1 MSTTETPELKRKRS
15 TSPNTHQQHKPINLN
30 NELSTLG
37 LNRPTGRYIPR
48 PVLKAMLE
56 QQSLDSSSADTQRL
70 KWDQLRK
77 SINGLINK
85 VNTGNIKLISP
96 QLFQENLIRG
106 RGLFARSVIRA
117 QSSSLPFTPIF
128 AALVAIINS
137 KLPQLGELLVQRLIN
152 QFRKSYRRNDK
163 LTCNATVIFIAHL
176 VNQSVISD
184 VFALELALFLLSKG
198 GDDGVEIAVQYI
210 REVGAALQEREPA
223 MNNLIYEEL
232 RNLLHDANISKRVQY
247 MIEVLFQIRKDKFKD
262 NVIIPQDLDLV
273 EEDEQIVHDIDFNA
287 PINTQDGLNI
297 FKFDPNY
304 EENEEKYASIR
315 HQILGSSDEEE
326 EEEEEEEDEEEND
339 AVQPPNQ
346 DGIVDHT
353 GTNLVNLRRTI
364 YLTIMNSL
372 VFDEAVH
379 KLMRIQIPPGDEI
392 ELCNMIVECCSQ
404 ERTYNKFYGLI
415 GERFSKINRMWQ
427 ECFQKSFTGFYDTI
441 HRYETNRLRNIAR
454 FFGHLFASDGVN
466 WGCMN
471 VIKITQQDT
480 TSSSRIFVK
489 ILFNEIVEMMGL
501 SDARKRFADPAFR
514 QDFSG
519 LFPTD
524 HPANTRFA
532 INYFTAIG
540 LGAITEEMREYLKHA
555 PKNIPPP
562 QTHDDGSGSDSDS
575 SSVLSSRDTLGPSRP
590 PRLGGDTAVGAPVA
604 RLHRVDATITAMN
617 RCLLHLHREDVHMRA
632 EVVTNC
638 RGHLREED
646 TTILQQAGGMTLHH
660 VEDMILHHVEDM
672 IRLHVEDM
680 THLHAD
686 GEGIQPTGIPHLGNY
701 LGALK
706 NWKKLQDSEARD
718 TRLIYSIV
726 GYHAITLP
734 QQPAIL
740 RQERR
745 EMMAALLAI
754 GLDPHRSIIF
764 HQDQVAQH
772 TELAWILNSFTP
784 VNKLQRMT
792 TWKSKIATLKN
803 SNDVS
808 EIDDSTLNLGL
819 LSYPVLQAA
828 DIMLYKAT
836 HVPVGEDQQQHLE
849 LTRDLAEHFNRIFKC
864 RKFFPLPTHLITPAS
879 RILNLR
885 DPLSKMS
892 KSHPLPTSRIMIT
905 DSDREI
911 ASKIKSAVT
920 DSDSGIN
927 FDALNRP
934 GVSNLLTILAD
945 CEESTPEKVSIGL
958 ENSSQLKEAVAEA
971 LVQSLSP
978 IRGAFHRLSNEHHY
992 LDELA
997 KKGQT
1002 QAAYIASD
1010 TMNHVKKHV
1019 GLD

>member
-326 EEEEEEEDEEEND
+326 EEEEEEEGEEEND

-575 SSVLSSRDTLGPSRP
+575 SSVLSSSSSDVSSVSAGERDRYRPRSRSRSRSLSRSPRRPRSYSRSPSRSP
-590 PRLGGDTAVGAPVA
+590 PRRYTRSVSSSPPRRRYGGGRTSRSPSPRRRYD
-604 RLHRVDATITAMN
+604 N
-617 RCLLHLHREDVHMRA
+617 RHESMSPPPSPRRRPYA
-632 EVVTNC
+632 G
-638 RGHLREED
+638 RG
-646 TTILQQAGGMTLHH
+646 
-660 VEDMILHHVEDM
+660 
-672 IRLHVEDM
+672 
-680 THLHAD
+680 
-686 GEGIQPTGIPHLGNY
+686 
-701 LGALK
+701 
-706 NWKKLQDSEARD
+706 
-718 TRLIYSIV
+718 
-726 GYHAITLP
+726 GYELSRSP
-734 QQPAIL
+734 P
-740 RQERR
+740 RR
-745 EMMAALLAI
+745 
-754 GLDPHRSIIF
+754 RY
-764 HQDQVAQH
+764 
-772 TELAWILNSFTP
+772 
-784 VNKLQRMT
+784 
-792 TWKSKIATLKN
+792 
-803 SNDVS
+803 
-808 EIDDSTLNLGL
+808 DDS
-819 LSYPVLQAA
+819 
-828 DIMLYKAT
+828 
-836 HVPVGEDQQQHLE
+836 
-849 LTRDLAEHFNRIFKC
+849 
-864 RKFFPLPTHLITPAS
+864 PAG
-879 RILNLR
+879 RRN
-885 DPLSKMS
+885 
-892 KSHPLPTSRIMIT
+892 
-905 DSDREI
+905 DSPPRRRY
-911 ASKIKSAVT
+911 
-920 DSDSGIN
+920 DSPPRRRYDSPPRRRY
-927 FDALNRP
+927 D
-934 GVSNLLTILAD
+934 
-945 CEESTPEKVSIGL
+945 
-958 ENSSQLKEAVAEA
+958 
-971 LVQSLSP
+971 SP
-978 IRGAFHRLSNEHHY
+978 PRRWRG
-992 LDELA
+992 
-997 KKGQT
+997 
-1002 QAAYIASD
+1002 
-1010 TMNHVKKHV
+1010 
-1019 GLD
+1019 

>member
-1 MSTTETPELKRKRS
+1 MSAR
-15 TSPNTHQQHKPINLN
+15 
-30 NELSTLG
+30 
-37 LNRPTGRYIPR
+37 IP
-48 PVLKAMLE
+48 K
-56 QQSLDSSSADTQRL
+56 T
-70 KWDQLRK
+70 
-77 SINGLINK
+77 
-85 VNTGNIKLISP
+85 
-96 QLFQENLIRG
+96 
-106 RGLFARSVIRA
+106 
-117 QSSSLPFTPIF
+117 IF
-128 AALVAIINS
+128 S
-137 KLPQLGELLVQRLIN
+137 
-152 QFRKSYRRNDK
+152 
-163 LTCNATVIFIAHL
+163 
-176 VNQSVISD
+176 
-184 VFALELALFLLSKG
+184 
-198 GDDGVEIAVQYI
+198 
-210 REVGAALQEREPA
+210 
-223 MNNLIYEEL
+223 
-232 RNLLHDANISKRVQY
+232 
-247 MIEVLFQIRKDKFKD
+247 
-262 NVIIPQDLDLV
+262 
-273 EEDEQIVHDIDFNA
+273 
-287 PINTQDGLNI
+287 
-297 FKFDPNY
+297 
-304 EENEEKYASIR
+304 
-315 HQILGSSDEEE
+315 
-326 EEEEEEEDEEEND
+326 
-339 AVQPPNQ
+339 
-346 DGIVDHT
+346 
-353 GTNLVNLRRTI
+353 
-364 YLTIMNSL
+364 
-372 VFDEAVH
+372 
-379 KLMRIQIPPGDEI
+379 
-392 ELCNMIVECCSQ
+392 
-404 ERTYNKFYGLI
+404 
-415 GERFSKINRMWQ
+415 
-427 ECFQKSFTGFYDTI
+427 
-441 HRYETNRLRNIAR
+441 
-454 FFGHLFASDGVN
+454 
-466 WGCMN
+466 
-471 VIKITQQDT
+471 
-480 TSSSRIFVK
+480 
-489 ILFNEIVEMMGL
+489 
-501 SDARKRFADPAFR
+501 
-514 QDFSG
+514 
-519 LFPTD
+519 
-524 HPANTRFA
+524 
-532 INYFTAIG
+532 
-540 LGAITEEMREYLKHA
+540 
-555 PKNIPPP
+555 
-562 QTHDDGSGSDSDS
+562 
-575 SSVLSSRDTLGPSRP
+575 
-590 PRLGGDTAVGAPVA
+590 
-604 RLHRVDATITAMN
+604 
-617 RCLLHLHREDVHMRA
+617 
-632 EVVTNC
+632 
-638 RGHLREED
+638 
-646 TTILQQAGGMTLHH
+646 
-660 VEDMILHHVEDM
+660 
-672 IRLHVEDM
+672 
-680 THLHAD
+680 
-686 GEGIQPTGIPHLGNY
+686 GIQPTGIPHLGNY

-772 TELAWILNSFTP
+772 TELAWILNTFTP

-849 LTRDLAEHFNRIFKC
+849 LTRDLAENFNRIFKC

-997 KKGQT
+997 KKGQK

>member
-1 MSTTETPELKRKRS
+1 
-15 TSPNTHQQHKPINLN
+15 
-30 NELSTLG
+30 
-37 LNRPTGRYIPR
+37 
-48 PVLKAMLE
+48 MLE

-326 EEEEEEEDEEEND
+326 EEEEEEDEEEND

-346 DGIVDHT
+346 DGIVDRT

-415 GERFSKINRMWQ
+415 GERFSKLNRMWQ

-575 SSVLSSRDTLGPSRP
+575 SSVLSSSSSDVSSVSAGERDRYRPRSRSRSRSLSRSPRRPRSYSRSPSRSP
-590 PRLGGDTAVGAPVA
+590 PRRYTRSVSSSPPRRRYGGGRTSRSPSPRRRYD
-604 RLHRVDATITAMN
+604 N
-617 RCLLHLHREDVHMRA
+617 RHESMSPPPSPRRRPYA
-632 EVVTNC
+632 G
-638 RGHLREED
+638 RG
-646 TTILQQAGGMTLHH
+646 
-660 VEDMILHHVEDM
+660 
-672 IRLHVEDM
+672 
-680 THLHAD
+680 
-686 GEGIQPTGIPHLGNY
+686 
-701 LGALK
+701 
-706 NWKKLQDSEARD
+706 
-718 TRLIYSIV
+718 
-726 GYHAITLP
+726 GYELSRSP
-734 QQPAIL
+734 P
-740 RQERR
+740 RR
-745 EMMAALLAI
+745 
-754 GLDPHRSIIF
+754 RY
-764 HQDQVAQH
+764 
-772 TELAWILNSFTP
+772 
-784 VNKLQRMT
+784 
-792 TWKSKIATLKN
+792 
-803 SNDVS
+803 
-808 EIDDSTLNLGL
+808 DDS
-819 LSYPVLQAA
+819 
-828 DIMLYKAT
+828 
-836 HVPVGEDQQQHLE
+836 
-849 LTRDLAEHFNRIFKC
+849 
-864 RKFFPLPTHLITPAS
+864 PAG
-879 RILNLR
+879 RRN
-885 DPLSKMS
+885 
-892 KSHPLPTSRIMIT
+892 
-905 DSDREI
+905 DSPPRRRY
-911 ASKIKSAVT
+911 
-920 DSDSGIN
+920 DSPPRRRYDSPPRRRY
-927 FDALNRP
+927 D
-934 GVSNLLTILAD
+934 
-945 CEESTPEKVSIGL
+945 
-958 ENSSQLKEAVAEA
+958 
-971 LVQSLSP
+971 SP
-978 IRGAFHRLSNEHHY
+978 PRRWRG
-992 LDELA
+992 
-997 KKGQT
+997 
-1002 QAAYIASD
+1002 
-1010 TMNHVKKHV
+1010 
-1019 GLD
+1019 